1 MQLMLKAHEE
11 NENGVSR
18 LSEDEIMAQ
27 SITFFLAGFQT
38 TGNRKHKL
46 RVRSGG
52 GPVIIGQ

>member
-1 MQLMLKAHEE
+1 MLKAHEE

-38 TGNRKHKL
+38 TGNRKRK
-46 RVRSGG
+46 RSVWSGG
-52 GPVIIGQ
+52 GAVGCGQ